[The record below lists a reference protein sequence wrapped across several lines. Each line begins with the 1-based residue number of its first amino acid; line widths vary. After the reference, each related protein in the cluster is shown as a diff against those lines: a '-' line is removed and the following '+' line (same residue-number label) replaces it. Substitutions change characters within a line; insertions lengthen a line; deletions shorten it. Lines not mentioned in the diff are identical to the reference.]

1 MSRVKT
7 ITRRPC
13 DRKGKYETGRA
24 ARECCHPSIAFPL
37 GCASAGKKKRDRDHE
52 ITGISLSAFHRL
64 KTAIFITLGVNV
76 ESVELKGKSRLFDEH
91 GKQTVRSY
99 YKIFDFGC
107 FNREKIEQTY
117 LQTGLRAEDDPDEQA
132 ERRKT
137 VVNTVKAV
145 NKYRAAYAME
155 LFKIPEIH
163 RS

>member
-1 MSRVKT
+1 MTGKT
-7 ITRRPC
+7 NTKP
-13 DRKGKYETGRA
+13 A
-24 ARECCHPSIAFPL
+24 AQRGNAAILQLLFLLVALPPE
-37 GCASAGKKKRDRDHE
+37 KRNGTVIHE

-155 LFKIPEIH
+155 LFKIPEIQ
-163 RS
+163 RK